1 MKISISN
8 INLGDIDKVKLKFS
22 PDFPDYLMSSI
33 KSTFIENQIN
43 ALVKNDKY
51 EVVGDWHSLLNMLRG
66 IQGKATRNNFKIEVK
81 DDFSKVI
88 IENLIKKNNKI
99 KTKDQKKI
107 KK

>member
-66 IQGKATRNNFKIEVK
+66 IQGKATRNNFKIGRPGSIQK
-81 DDFSKVI
+81 
-88 IENLIKKNNKI
+88 LLLKI
-99 KTKDQKKI
+99 
-107 KK
+107 